1 MLSAGEFVVKAEAVR
16 QPGVERLLTQINNH
30 QTVVKGFA
38 TGGRVAA
45 SVGAQAPWSPGSR
58 TDERHRT
65 FDAHTTRTALQD
77 VHRLLLNERRS
88 TVERLLQWVTGP
100 AAAKAVQAA
109 DQAVPS
115 ALRSLAKAL
124 HIDEDETQAL
134 TRTIARTLNER
145 FDTTRHYAHADVLRE
160 ELERWSVRRE
170 GTDVRRDVRDHR
182 SDDIERLSH
191 LIDRSESARSQFD
204 AETHRTARTEDHATV
219 RRAETLV
226 DTTQRV
232 RNDLEQTFSRTLNE
246 IGRSAP
252 IVVDLRKHDSAP
264 LGDLRRSPD
273 DLERLLAR
281 LVPLHRAEGGKVL
294 GPGHGYERQHPG
306 LAVSRG
312 VRRQGGSG
320 PAARCPE
327 AARAVEQHDQCL
339 PQLCQRR
346 LRLLAR
352 TSGTV
357 PNSTSPTGGLVQ
369 ASAMPTANE
378 APTIINQAITVNAPT
393 GQVSRATEM
402 QLTAAAARGAKAAD
416 RHNN

>member
-1 MLSAGEFVVKAEAVR
+1 MAEGGKVRGPGTSKSDSVPAMLSAGEFVVKAEAVR
-16 QPGVERLLTQINNH
+16 QPGVERLLTEINNH

-45 SVGAQAPWSPGSR
+45 PVGSQAPWSPGLR

-65 FDAHTTRTALQD
+65 FDAHTTRSALQD

-170 GTDVRRDVRDHR
+170 GTEVRRDVTDHR

-191 LIDRSESARSQFD
+191 LIDRSETARSQFD

-246 IGRSAP
+246 IGRSVP
-252 IVVDLRKHDSAP
+252 IVVDLREHRSAP

-273 DLERLLAR
+273 DLGAAAPAPWAAAQGRRRESLRTR
-281 LVPLHRAEGGKVL
+281 H
-294 GPGHGYERQHPG
+294 GHQRQHPR
-306 LAVSRG
+306 LALGWG
-312 VRRQGGSG
+312 VRRKGRRG
-320 PAARCPE
+320 PSARGAE
-327 AARAVEQHDQCL
+327 TARADQHHEQHL
-339 PQLCQRR
+339 SR
-346 LRLLAR
+346 LRLGWLR
-352 TSGTV
+352 
-357 PNSTSPTGGLVQ
+357 L
-369 ASAMPTANE
+369 
-378 APTIINQAITVNAPT
+378 
-393 GQVSRATEM
+393 
-402 QLTAAAARGAKAAD
+402 LTAQLDEDRAALRDGWAGAGERD
-416 RHNN
+416 TGRE